1 MSLQVNSF
9 FCFQAEIQSPGLLGF
24 CFVFLNNGHRAY
36 LRVSLPGDAVVM
48 HGHIPTGDVMSLLCG
63 WLSFLVSVVLHIS
76 MTSPIGSMA
85 TGL

>member
-36 LRVSLPGDAVVM
+36 LRVSLPGDAVVSAWS
-48 HGHIPTGDVMSLLCG
+48 HFSGDVMSLLCG
-63 WLSFLVSVVLHIS
+63 
-76 MTSPIGSMA
+76 
-85 TGL
+85 